1 MVHGSLAAEA
11 HAGVTIKCR
20 VSEQG
25 LKCGGPANGQ
35 PSMWLNL
42 DFVVEIFMYMGV
54 LSACMYV
61 HHVLTKAR
69 RGHWIPW
76 N

>member
-42 DFVVEIFMYMGV
+42 DFVVEVFDSFELKFCVG
-54 LSACMYV
+54 
-61 HHVLTKAR
+61 
-69 RGHWIPW
+69 
-76 N
+76 